1 LGRIL
6 AFDYGTKRTGVAV
19 TDPLQIIANSLETIR
34 TFQLMEFLDGY
45 LARETVDVIV
55 LGYPRQMNNEP
66 SDTVPAIEALAKKI
80 HAKYPAIPV
89 EYADERFTSKI
100 AQQTMIM
107 GGVKKKDRQNKG
119 LVDSISAAI
128 ILQSYMELR
137 QNMLLKK

>member
-19 TDPLQIIANSLETIR
+19 TDPLQIIANSLETVR
-34 TFQLMEFLDGY
+34 TFQLMEFIEGY
-45 LARETVDVIV
+45 LARETVDVFV

-66 SDTVPAIEALAKKI
+66 SDTAPAIEALARKLAK
-80 HAKYPAIPV
+80 KYPTIPV
-89 EYADERFTSKI
+89 EFADERFTSKL

-128 ILQSYMELR
+128 ILQSYMERR